1 MTAGASTASDGTAG
15 RAPAARNG
23 SAERG
28 TLLLAPAVVLVLL
41 VLGTALS
48 AMVLTSLGL
57 MPLVGEPVLTAA
69 AFGDVRAELVL
80 GLRESLLIATASTV
94 LAVLVGVPTA
104 LLLTH
109 AGATRRLLG
118 GLVASVLPVPHL
130 IGAASIGLLLSGGG
144 VLPRWLG
151 VPVGDW
157 PELVGGSLPTA
168 IVLEFAWKESAFI
181 ALVVA
186 ASLSARLLA
195 LSEAAA
201 MLGAGPWQRL
211 RRVTLPLA
219 APATMAGATIVFLYT
234 LGSYEV
240 AWLLGRA
247 YPDPLPVL
255 AYRLFTSIDLADRP
269 QAAAA
274 ALVTIGIAVGVA
286 AIAVPVMRRLGAAR

>member
-1 MTAGASTASDGTAG
+1 MTTRAGAK
-15 RAPAARNG
+15 NG
-23 SAERG
+23 SAEQGR
-28 TLLLAPAVVLVLL
+28 LLLAPAVLLVLL

-57 MPLVGEPVLTAA
+57 MPLVGEPALSTS
-69 AFGDVRAELVL
+69 AFGDVRAELIL
-80 GLRESLLIATASTV
+80 GLRESLLIATASTA
-94 LAVLVGVPTA
+94 LAVLVGVPAA
-104 LLLTH
+104 LLLAH

-118 GLVASVLPVPHL
+118 GLTAAVLPVPHL

-151 VPVGDW
+151 VPAGDW
-157 PELVGGSLPTA
+157 PELVGGSLPSA

-219 APATMAGATIVFLYT
+219 APATMAGASIVFLYT

-274 ALVTIGIAVGVA
+274 ALVTIAIAVGVA
-286 AIAVPVMRRLGAAR
+286 AIAVAMMRRLGAAR

>member
-1 MTAGASTASDGTAG
+1 MGGGGART
-15 RAPAARNG
+15 G
-23 SAERG
+23 SRSGGA
-28 TLLLAPAVVLVLL
+28 LLAPAVVLVLV
-41 VLGTALS
+41 VLGVALS
-48 AMVLTSLGL
+48 SMALTSLGL
-57 MPLVGEPVLTAA
+57 LPLVGEPTLTGA
-69 AFGDVRAELVL
+69 AFGQVRGELLL
-80 GLRESLLIATASTV
+80 GAGESLLIATASTV
-94 LAVLVGVPTA
+94 LAVLVGVPAA
-104 LLLTH
+104 LLLAH

-118 GLVASVLPVPHL
+118 ALTATVLPVPHL

-151 VPVGDW
+151 VPADAW
-157 PELVGGSLPTA
+157 PELVGGSLPVA
-168 IVLEFAWKESAFI
+168 IVLELAWKESAFI

-186 ASLSARLLA
+186 ASLSAQLRA

-201 MLGAGPWQRL
+201 MLGAGPGQRL

-219 APATMAGATIVFLYT
+219 APATLAGATIVFLYT

-269 QAAAA
+269 QAAAVALSTITVAVVVA
-274 ALVTIGIAVGVA
+274 ALA
-286 AIAVPVMRRLGAAR
+286 AMVLRRLGAAR